1 MSNTTTRLINALK
14 TITSESQDIKF
25 DKTVQG
31 KIVAIV
37 NEEQYRVSIN
47 NAIVLAYVTDGST
60 YKEGDSVYIL
70 IPEGDPSNIKT
81 ITGKVPL
88 TSSAIVVTDPME
100 GISKVGMPFE
110 DLYGLTG
117 RRVSIIPD
125 QSGVRKD
132 VNIVNYDYPS
142 RYEEIVETSKKYSHM
157 MLTADF
163 YNFFSEAASITK
175 GSFGM
180 HLTFSCL
187 YENNYTTLE
196 VELDSADMLG
206 DIYSLAAPV
215 TMYKFFSIPY
225 GYVVTGLEQV
235 SIYQGGN
242 FNGNINEA
250 TDWII
255 GGNIHL
261 SFIDGEN
268 IRNNEIKFSLT
279 TEDNGTYFSDEVDIL
294 WLYGSTDKV
303 VSGEIYFW
311 FQQDDS
317 VNSMSDSGYNQY
329 GGIGWRLLD
338 ATTENKYAI
347 SNYDGFIQSNYKA
360 VVVIN
365 TGQFYVSNIIT
376 LNQSGI
382 NIPQLKYH
390 IEEDIIKFDLDF
402 NKNEYEIYWRK
413 ENAMHNPIY
422 DWAGEEDSYD
432 AIESRAWYYVTVLKY
447 GTGEIVYN
455 AAKTIVSSAEN
466 GTIINDFSGA
476 LLHHYDANGDLSQ
489 DAQDSI
495 YSLTAEMGDSVGG
508 RWDLPA
514 DVVFPYQSDD
524 SLLIIQS
531 VSANTIYYKLA
542 PKYDA
547 NKMNNTLAYIIGD
560 ERYSQYIT
568 VLKDGDNGTNGTRY
582 SAKIVRTPR
591 SSRYLYHNGYD
602 WINNEYEVQ
611 VLVYKDGVSVE
622 DFKVKQWL
630 IPKTRAVINSVLKLQ
645 NDALTCKIRF
655 ETDAEAIGLP
665 WNKATV
671 IGEVESSNDS
681 LIYQWT
687 VDGQIYS
694 NTSTCKF
701 DIEKDFEGQ
710 LQCVILDSHGDKVG
724 EFNQIVNAEAVDNSH
739 TSLTNSAIG
748 YYTKRINTDENN
760 HILSIGVEGT
770 RDDIVNYYQNVVE
783 AEIEVDGY
791 SIFAYHAVPVCYG
804 VNQVEVE
811 EINSNVIYKSDGMNP
826 QFTPFAIVSNI
837 TNPEITT
844 LGQASIVGGEYTPA
858 SKFLYDEGMPAI
870 RVTDVDSDSFC
881 IVPIVTIL
889 NNYGLSYLNSW
900 DGTSI
905 EINEDGGY
913 ILAPQ
918 IGAGVKEEDNSF
930 SGVLMGQLEGVSSN
944 AGLVGL
950 YGFDHGSASYGF
962 LQDGTAF
969 IGKSGLGQI
978 KFDGNESTIMS
989 ANYEV
994 NKKGMK
1000 LDLLNGTI
1008 DASGFNID
1016 KEGNA
1021 SFNGNVVAVSGQFGP
1036 LVLEDGKIVYRSTD
1050 PIEGLS
1056 IDAEYS
1062 YNNVSNYKYNED
1074 IQRPTS
1080 IEALIASDYYMK
1092 YTNQGD
1098 WVLAK
1103 NYGTW
1108 LRDNEIN
1115 IDDEEN
1121 LHIGEQEEKTNAE
1134 LHDELKDENWSKSPN
1149 EPTATNNY
1157 LWQRING
1164 SEDEIPYTYLLV
1176 RKYQTVD
1183 DVFNELTNQ
1192 GRTEG
1197 FFFGKNG
1204 KLYVNAEM
1212 IKAGYID
1219 ADRIEAGSITINK
1232 LNNNVKLSHILSST
1246 ESTTYSNALTW
1257 TAEGYDAGWWKGIT
1271 TLSSDNLKIGDIV
1284 RVKFTISNMNNTPV
1298 YAIGTVTQI
1307 DIPNNRIKMIS
1318 HGLDSTVIDG
1328 GHIIANSITSNQ
1340 IAANSIG
1347 AKHLTISDNSNLA
1360 QANELYE
1367 NSLPVF
1373 TSRYNP
1379 SIQNGYLIKK
1389 EANENQQYLMVTN
1402 YMPNT
1407 FKKDDELYYEFFGK
1421 ADSDGHKVQLKIWG
1435 YNGTFPNITN
1445 TSDSS
1450 SVNIELTET
1459 EQFYSGSIKL
1469 KDNIND
1475 PTKSWAKTQMYLLG
1489 FRDVEISTDQIY
1501 IKQLLIRKKGTGTLI
1516 VDGSI
1521 TADNIAANAVTADK
1535 IAANAITA
1543 NKIAGGVITSTHLA
1557 QNSGI
1562 ATTDQIP
1569 TQTSQL
1575 INNSGYVEEENI
1587 LDATQIIYYRSN
1599 DDLNPPIA
1607 PEDNEHNPEW
1617 LEEQD
1622 STISKYGAWSK
1633 KIAEPTG
1640 NYMYLY
1646 SCVQTKMLDGTVS
1659 NSGVREDDGSGGG
1672 KAREQYIYYLSATD
1686 TSPAV
1691 PTTWCINTTDE
1702 VANWTT
1708 SPPTYMRTHPYK
1720 YVAIQTQSVAQQ
1732 NYGGICCNASAALL
1746 DNTTTVIDGGHI
1758 STGTIQSNT
1767 DQNGNFWDLNNGLL
1781 KIGEESSFTWL
1792 THDEN
1797 LPVPPSTING
1807 VGFYYNS
1814 NYNRWEFSGTA
1825 TANITVNLY
1834 HLNEIMTDLPE
1845 HHCFSFETSE
1855 GLLDTNS
1862 GIQVWFND
1870 TNITNKQYD
1879 IIDGVLDNIKLSI
1892 DSGTAISQGSYIK
1905 VNYRTGVING
1915 NVIKANTINGQSLIA
1930 ETVTADKINIK
1941 GLEVYNDNNEK
1952 TLSINQ
1958 NGEFWT
1964 SGAVE
1969 NAEDIWINITSY
1981 IPTVEELRYRNDD
1994 NYFMCFI
2001 VDQTNLLNH
2010 YNSSTIVRG
2019 LTRSYLNNW
2028 YTIKGTLTGST
2039 QATIPLYTGNFSI
2052 ENEPNDWY
2060 ILIKEKYDDNDP
2072 GVLLAST
2079 TIEVTINDT
2088 IQQLNRTISLQRSDK
2103 YQKIRLEE
2111 GERITNIQLALLAQ
2125 YSGVYYS
2132 GQLQFIIAKHQVA
2145 SYNYIGNLD
2154 EDLCQYIFNTK
2165 NYPIYGVW
2173 PTLTKLQ
2180 QDLYRMKDVDVNGKI
2195 TYRTGE
2201 NITQQDWEIYDIM
2214 IDSFEINMRA
2224 NIKIDN
2230 GLLNFNLLNI
2240 HTQTDSNV
2248 ISLGY
2253 LNNYIQRYQ
2262 TVPQELGI
2270 SFINNNSYIRDNYYK
2285 FEISTE
2291 KQLRLYGKNWGS
2303 FSSDNDISI
2312 IAPRVG
2318 LSGDMINF
2326 GSNNLRIN
2334 NKPLKDF
2341 VTNTDQTTY
2350 WNYRIWGN
2358 GRQECW
2364 RREQFSNIAITDQ
2377 ATGSA
2382 LYTSNEI
2389 TINFPNAITFS
2400 QPPIVTITVDSN
2412 SGAWAVITKTTS
2424 TSSFSFKF
2432 IRHISAPASSN
2443 TKYYINIHAFSD
2455 ESTHSWN

>member
-47 NAIVLAYVTDGST
+47 NATVLAYVTDGST

-163 YNFFSEAASITK
+163 YNFFSDAASISK

-196 VELDSADMLG
+196 IELDSADMLG
-206 DIYSLAAPV
+206 DIYFLAAPV

-225 GYVVTGLEQV
+225 GYIVTGLEQV

-279 TEDNGTYFSDEVDIL
+279 TEDNGTYFSDEVDTL

-303 VSGEIYFW
+303 ISGETYFW

-338 ATTENKYAI
+338 TTTENKYAI

-360 VVVIN
+360 VIVIN

-422 DWAGEEDSYD
+422 DWAGEEDNYD

-466 GTIINDFSGA
+466 GTIINNFSGA

-524 SLLIIQS
+524 SLLVIQS

-547 NKMNNTLAYIIGD
+547 NKMNNRLAYLIGD

-655 ETDAEAIGLP
+655 ETDAEAIGLL

-710 LQCVILDSHGDKVG
+710 LQCVILDNYGDKVG
-724 EFNQIVNAEAVDNSH
+724 EFNQNINAEAVDNSH

-748 YYTKRINTDENN
+748 YYTKRINTDEDN

-837 TNPEITT
+837 TNPEITA
-844 LGQASIVGGEYTPA
+844 LGQASIVGGKYTPA

-1062 YNNVSNYKYNED
+1062 CNNISNYKYNEN
-1074 IQRPTS
+1074 IQRPIS
-1080 IEALIASDYYMK
+1080 IEALIASNYYMK

-1108 LRDNEIN
+1108 LRDNEID

-1121 LHIGEQEEKTNAE
+1121 LHIGERQEKTNIE

-1157 LWQRING
+1157 LWQRIDG
-1164 SEDEIPYTYLLV
+1164 SEDETPYTYLLI

-1192 GRTEG
+1192 GRAQG
-1197 FFFGKNG
+1197 FFFGADG
-1204 KLYVNAEM
+1204 KLYVNA
-1212 IKAGYID
+1212 
-1219 ADRIEAGSITINK
+1219 N
-1232 LNNNVKLSHILSST
+1232 
-1246 ESTTYSNALTW
+1246 
-1257 TAEGYDAGWWKGIT
+1257 
-1271 TLSSDNLKIGDIV
+1271 
-1284 RVKFTISNMNNTPV
+1284 
-1298 YAIGTVTQI
+1298 
-1307 DIPNNRIKMIS
+1307 
-1318 HGLDSTVIDG
+1318 
-1328 GHIIANSITSNQ
+1328 
-1340 IAANSIG
+1340 
-1347 AKHLTISDNSNLA
+1347 
-1360 QANELYE
+1360 
-1367 NSLPVF
+1367 
-1373 TSRYNP
+1373 
-1379 SIQNGYLIKK
+1379 
-1389 EANENQQYLMVTN
+1389 
-1402 YMPNT
+1402 
-1407 FKKDDELYYEFFGK
+1407 
-1421 ADSDGHKVQLKIWG
+1421 
-1435 YNGTFPNITN
+1435 
-1445 TSDSS
+1445 
-1450 SVNIELTET
+1450 
-1459 EQFYSGSIKL
+1459 
-1469 KDNIND
+1469 
-1475 PTKSWAKTQMYLLG
+1475 
-1489 FRDVEISTDQIY
+1489 Y
-1501 IKQLLIRKKGTGTLI
+1501 IKTGTL
-1516 VDGSI
+1516 D
-1521 TADNIAANAVTADK
+1521 ADLIAAGT
-1535 IAANAITA
+1535 ITA
-1543 NKIAGGVITSTHLA
+1543 NKVNLKGLEIKNNNNVTTFQIDQNGNVTTNGAINATSLSIGGSNIINQQGGLALPAYST
-1557 QNSGI
+1557 
-1562 ATTDQIP
+1562 IP
-1569 TQTSQL
+1569 GYAQTSD
-1575 INNSGYVEEENI
+1575 IPDVSNFVENDDI
-1587 LDATQIIYYRSN
+1587 LDATQIIYYRSD
-1599 DDLNPPIA
+1599 DDLSFPIA

-1640 NYMYLY
+1640 SYIYLY
-1646 SCVQTKMLDGTVS
+1646 SCVQTKMFDGTVS
-1659 NSGVREDDGSGGG
+1659 NSQVRQDDGSGGG
-1672 KAREQYIYYLSATD
+1672 KAREQYIYYLSATN
-1686 TSPAV
+1686 TSPTV
-1691 PTTWCINTTDE
+1691 PTTWCTNTADE
-1702 VANWTT
+1702 AANWTT
-1708 SPPTYMRTHPYK
+1708 SPPTYRRDYPYK

-1732 NYGGICCNASAALL
+1732 NYGGVCCNTSAALL

-1758 STGTIQSNT
+1758 STGTIQSNSNET
-1767 DQNGNFWDLNNGLL
+1767 NFWDLGNGLL
-1781 KIGEESSFTWL
+1781 SIGESDHTWL
-1792 THDEN
+1792 EHDD
-1797 LPVPPSTING
+1797 LPVPPTTVNG
-1807 VGFYYNS
+1807 VGFQYIS
-1814 NYNRWEFSGTA
+1814 NTKQWAFSGTA
-1825 TANITVNLY
+1825 TTDITVNLY
-1834 HLNEIMTDLPE
+1834 HLDQNLLSVPE

-1879 IIDGVLDNIKLSI
+1879 IIDGVLDHIKLSI
-1892 DSGTAISQGSYIK
+1892 NSGTIIPQGSYIK
-1905 VNYRTGVING
+1905 VNYHTGVING
-1915 NVIKANTINGQSLIA
+1915 NVIKANTIN
-1930 ETVTADKINIK
+1930 ADKVNLKGLEIYDNNNIKTLEIDQNGNVNIK
-1941 GLEVYNDNNEK
+1941 GKFESEYEGTEDFYKYTLLNNPSTIQELRNYYDYTNYYVKINNGDYTSIFEYSPLFLWYLYDEDYLSTVRFYLREK
-1952 TLSINQ
+1952 DTSQTSKNFIGKIILDQGNIEIQRKYLTELNYTSIFAIDPIENNKLLSINFKEHGEIIGQ
-1958 NGEFWT
+1958 DQETNG
-1964 SGAVE
+1964 
-1969 NAEDIWINITSY
+1969 
-1981 IPTVEELRYRNDD
+1981 LK
-1994 NYFMCFI
+1994 
-2001 VDQTNLLNH
+2001 
-2010 YNSSTIVRG
+2010 SSFKIIG
-2019 LTRSYLNNW
+2019 
-2028 YTIKGTLTGST
+2028 
-2039 QATIPLYTGNFSI
+2039 
-2052 ENEPNDWY
+2052 
-2060 ILIKEKYDDNDP
+2060 YDDLKIQGHQNIEIITQYGNDSDIDIKSQNNINLQTYQGNVNIQAGYTSSQKINYQVIGTENTQSGFGYFANWKNFCMKTYEQNSFKTFIMDFP
-2072 GVLLAST
+2072 IEYGTCVFSSHQGTTTVNTAKWHVVRWASGRV
-2079 TIEVTINDT
+2079 EYYGKFVYNVPTINDPAGSSGLYSSNASGFNPLILPDFRPYIFSNQSIDT
-2088 IQQLNRTISLQRSDK
+2088 LPTVKIDIINNDGIWIQPKHN
-2103 YQKIRLEE
+2103 
-2111 GERITNIQLALLAQ
+2111 ITNITTTNNGAELHWRPPKIKLL
-2125 YSGVYYS
+2125 SHWSIGTTKKICIDVY
-2132 GQLQFIIAKHQVA
+2132 V
-2145 SYNYIGNLD
+2145 
-2154 EDLCQYIFNTK
+2154 
-2165 NYPIYGVW
+2165 
-2173 PTLTKLQ
+2173 
-2180 QDLYRMKDVDVNGKI
+2180 
-2195 TYRTGE
+2195 TGH
-2201 NITQQDWEIYDIM
+2201 Y
-2214 IDSFEINMRA
+2214 
-2224 NIKIDN
+2224 
-2230 GLLNFNLLNI
+2230 
-2240 HTQTDSNV
+2240 
-2248 ISLGY
+2248 
-2253 LNNYIQRYQ
+2253 
-2262 TVPQELGI
+2262 
-2270 SFINNNSYIRDNYYK
+2270 
-2285 FEISTE
+2285 
-2291 KQLRLYGKNWGS
+2291 
-2303 FSSDNDISI
+2303 
-2312 IAPRVG
+2312 
-2318 LSGDMINF
+2318 
-2326 GSNNLRIN
+2326 
-2334 NKPLKDF
+2334 
-2341 VTNTDQTTY
+2341 
-2350 WNYRIWGN
+2350 
-2358 GRQECW
+2358 
-2364 RREQFSNIAITDQ
+2364 FSNADLISGTDVQ
-2377 ATGSA
+2377 
-2382 LYTSNEI
+2382 YTY
-2389 TINFPNAITFS
+2389 TL
-2400 QPPIVTITVDSN
+2400 DS
-2412 SGAWAVITKTTS
+2412 
-2424 TSSFSFKF
+2424 
-2432 IRHISAPASSN
+2432 
-2443 TKYYINIHAFSD
+2443 Y
-2455 ESTHSWN
+2455 

>member
-1 MSNTTTRLINALK
+1 MSNATARLINALK

-37 NEEQYRVSIN
+37 NAEQYRVSIN

-163 YNFFSEAASITK
+163 YNFFSDAASISK

-255 GGNIHL
+255 GGNICL

-279 TEDNGTYFSDEVDIL
+279 TEDNGTYFSDEVDTL

-303 VSGEIYFW
+303 VSGGTYFW

-338 ATTENKYAI
+338 VTTENKYAI

-360 VVVIN
+360 VIVIN

-447 GTGEIVYN
+447 GTEEIVYN

-466 GTIINDFSGA
+466 GTIINDFSGT

-514 DVVFPYQSDD
+514 DVVFPYQADD
-524 SLLIIQS
+524 SLLVIQS

-547 NKMNNTLAYIIGD
+547 NKMNNTLAYLIGD

-568 VLKDGDNGTNGTRY
+568 ILKDGDNGTNGTRY
-582 SAKIVRTPR
+582 FAKIIRTPR
-591 SSRYLYHNGYD
+591 SSKYLYHNGYN
-602 WINNEYEVQ
+602 WVNNEYEVQ

-630 IPKTRAVINSVLKLQ
+630 IPKTRAIINSVLKLQ

-701 DIEKDFEGQ
+701 DIKKDFEGQ
-710 LQCVILDSHGDKVG
+710 LQCVILDSHGDRVG
-724 EFNQIVNAEAVDNSH
+724 EFNQNINAEAVDNSH
-739 TSLTNSAIG
+739 TSLTNSAVG

-770 RDDIVNYYQNVVE
+770 RDDIINYYQNVVE

-837 TNPEITT
+837 TNPEVTT

-889 NNYGLSYLNSW
+889 NSYGLSYLNSW

-918 IGAGVKEEDNSF
+918 VGAGVKEEDNSF

-944 AGLVGL
+944 SGLVGL
-950 YGFDHGSASYGF
+950 YGFDHGAASYGF

-1016 KEGNA
+1016 KDGNA
-1021 SFNGNVVAVSGQFGP
+1021 SFDGDITARELNIGKINLVELVQEDGSIALPEGSTIPGYADNGDIMDSVHICYRNHESYFIEEPQSPNEGDWWMDEDILKEYNGEEWEE
-1036 LVLEDGKIVYRSTD
+1036 LVLEWITD
-1050 PIEGLS
+1050 
-1056 IDAEYS
+1056 
-1062 YNNVSNYKYNED
+1062 
-1074 IQRPTS
+1074 T
-1080 IEALIASDYYMK
+1080 
-1092 YTNQGD
+1092 
-1098 WVLAK
+1098 
-1103 NYGTW
+1103 
-1108 LRDNEIN
+1108 
-1115 IDDEEN
+1115 
-1121 LHIGEQEEKTNAE
+1121 
-1134 LHDELKDENWSKSPN
+1134 
-1149 EPTATNNY
+1149 
-1157 LWQRING
+1157 
-1164 SEDEIPYTYLLV
+1164 
-1176 RKYQTVD
+1176 
-1183 DVFNELTNQ
+1183 
-1192 GRTEG
+1192 TEG
-1197 FFFGKNG
+1197 S
-1204 KLYVNAEM
+1204 
-1212 IKAGYID
+1212 
-1219 ADRIEAGSITINK
+1219 DRQWS
-1232 LNNNVKLSHILSST
+1232 
-1246 ESTTYSNALTW
+1246 
-1257 TAEGYDAGWWKGIT
+1257 
-1271 TLSSDNLKIGDIV
+1271 LKI
-1284 RVKFTISNMNNTPV
+1284 
-1298 YAIGTVTQI
+1298 
-1307 DIPNNRIKMIS
+1307 
-1318 HGLDSTVIDG
+1318 
-1328 GHIIANSITSNQ
+1328 
-1340 IAANSIG
+1340 
-1347 AKHLTISDNSNLA
+1347 
-1360 QANELYE
+1360 
-1367 NSLPVF
+1367 
-1373 TSRYNP
+1373 NP
-1379 SIQNGYLIKK
+1379 LGEDKK
-1389 EANENQQYLMVTN
+1389 
-1402 YMPNT
+1402 
-1407 FKKDDELYYEFFGK
+1407 
-1421 ADSDGHKVQLKIWG
+1421 
-1435 YNGTFPNITN
+1435 
-1445 TSDSS
+1445 
-1450 SVNIELTET
+1450 
-1459 EQFYSGSIKL
+1459 
-1469 KDNIND
+1469 
-1475 PTKSWAKTQMYLLG
+1475 
-1489 FRDVEISTDQIY
+1489 
-1501 IKQLLIRKKGTGTLI
+1501 
-1516 VDGSI
+1516 
-1521 TADNIAANAVTADK
+1521 
-1535 IAANAITA
+1535 
-1543 NKIAGGVITSTHLA
+1543 
-1557 QNSGI
+1557 
-1562 ATTDQIP
+1562 
-1569 TQTSQL
+1569 
-1575 INNSGYVEEENI
+1575 
-1587 LDATQIIYYRSN
+1587 
-1599 DDLNPPIA
+1599 
-1607 PEDNEHNPEW
+1607 
-1617 LEEQD
+1617 
-1622 STISKYGAWSK
+1622 
-1633 KIAEPTG
+1633 
-1640 NYMYLY
+1640 LY
-1646 SCVQTKMLDGTVS
+1646 SCVQTKTLDNNID
-1659 NSGVREDDGSGGG
+1659 NSQIQEDDGSGGG
-1672 KAREQYIYYLSATD
+1672 KAREQHVYCITADNSNLPVVPKIWITNSLQPDPAQSSSNPNDGFWSIKPPEYDKNYPIICVATQ
-1686 TSPAV
+1686 S
-1691 PTTWCINTTDE
+1691 
-1702 VANWTT
+1702 
-1708 SPPTYMRTHPYK
+1708 
-1720 YVAIQTQSVAQQ
+1720 QSVAQS
-1732 NYGGICCNASAALL
+1732 NYGGICCNSTTLL
-1746 DNTTTVIDGGHI
+1746 IDDTITTIDGGHI
-1758 STGTIQSNT
+1758 KVGVIECNSDDDN
-1767 DQNGNFWDLNNGLL
+1767 DNKNFWDLGNGLL
-1781 KIGEESSFTWL
+1781 NVGESSHAWL
-1792 THDEN
+1792 EHDD
-1797 LPVPPSTING
+1797 LPAPPTTVNG
-1807 VGFYYNS
+1807 VGFQYIS
-1814 NYNRWEFSGTA
+1814 NTERWEFSGTA

-1834 HLNEIMTDLPE
+1834 HLDRNLLSVPE
-1845 HHCFSFETSE
+1845 RHCFSFETSE
-1855 GLLDTNS
+1855 GLLNASNS
-1862 GIQVWFND
+1862 IQVWFND

-1879 IIDGVLDNIKLSI
+1879 IITGTLDNIKLSI
-1892 DSGTAISQGSYIK
+1892 ASGTTIPQGSYIK
-1905 VNYRTGVING
+1905 VNYLTGVING
-1915 NVIKANTINGQSLIA
+1915 NVIKANTINGDTIIA
-1930 ETVTADKINIK
+1930 NTLSGNVIKAGTINADKVNLKGLEIYDNANQKTLEIDQNGNFWSSGEIENIDYYEDTLELLFLNKPTKLTLLQDNFPLTYYIKINTNWVVSNSEEGINWLNTGNNYTNLTTDNIKLKYPKTKINIK
-1941 GLEVYNDNNEK
+1941 D
-1952 TLSINQ
+1952 
-1958 NGEFWT
+1958 
-1964 SGAVE
+1964 
-1969 NAEDIWINITSY
+1969 
-1981 IPTVEELRYRNDD
+1981 
-1994 NYFMCFI
+1994 
-2001 VDQTNLLNH
+2001 
-2010 YNSSTIVRG
+2010 
-2019 LTRSYLNNW
+2019 
-2028 YTIKGTLTGST
+2028 GTLKWQDYTFENNFRDRLELKENNVDDIG
-2039 QATIPLYTGNFSI
+2039 LYLYGF
-2052 ENEPNDWY
+2052 
-2060 ILIKEKYDDNDP
+2060 
-2072 GVLLAST
+2072 
-2079 TIEVTINDT
+2079 INDT
-2088 IQQLNRTISLQRSDK
+2088 WNEIGSLALMASSGSSDVVRLTSNSYLDITSGRRKSLRLVPGTSLTEEEEEEQSNYDPISDYQNNPILIGYYNFPVQDFVIEESIAHRDNQWD
-2103 YQKIRLEE
+2103 YQKWL
-2111 GERITNIQLALLAQ
+2111 
-2125 YSGVYYS
+2125 SG
-2132 GQLQFIIAKHQVA
+2132 
-2145 SYNYIGNLD
+2145 
-2154 EDLCQYIFNTK
+2154 
-2165 NYPIYGVW
+2165 
-2173 PTLTKLQ
+2173 
-2180 QDLYRMKDVDVNGKI
+2180 
-2195 TYRTGE
+2195 
-2201 NITQQDWEIYDIM
+2201 
-2214 IDSFEINMRA
+2214 
-2224 NIKIDN
+2224 
-2230 GLLNFNLLNI
+2230 
-2240 HTQTDSNV
+2240 
-2248 ISLGY
+2248 
-2253 LNNYIQRYQ
+2253 
-2262 TVPQELGI
+2262 
-2270 SFINNNSYIRDNYYK
+2270 K
-2285 FEISTE
+2285 FEAW
-2291 KQLRLYGKNWGS
+2291 LYVYKENFTITTSQSGFYITSGNIGGIP
-2303 FSSDNDISI
+2303 DYPVT
-2312 IAPRVG
+2312 IA
-2318 LSGDMINF
+2318 
-2326 GSNNLRIN
+2326 SNTYPVVNL
-2334 NKPLKDF
+2334 
-2341 VTNTDQTTY
+2341 QAM
-2350 WNYRIWGN
+2350 GN
-2358 GRQECW
+2358 GYWAIPTNSAKIE
-2364 RREQFSNIAITDQ
+2364 SNRVV
-2377 ATGSA
+2377 G
-2382 LYTSNEI
+2382 
-2389 TINFPNAITFS
+2389 
-2400 QPPIVTITVDSN
+2400 PP
-2412 SGAWAVITKTTS
+2412 
-2424 TSSFSFKF
+2424 SFKVACLTSHSGNAQVR
-2432 IRHISAPASSN
+2432 I
-2443 TKYYINIHAFSD
+2443 YIHVIGQYV
-2455 ESTHSWN
+2455 